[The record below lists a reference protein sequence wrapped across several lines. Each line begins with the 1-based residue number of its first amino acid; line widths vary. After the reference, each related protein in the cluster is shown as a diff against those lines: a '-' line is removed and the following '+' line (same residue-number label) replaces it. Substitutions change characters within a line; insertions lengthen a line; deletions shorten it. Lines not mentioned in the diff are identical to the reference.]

1 MENKGGLTK
10 ALAITGTVLV
20 WLPILLTILTSI
32 IGTIYSRTLRFDFLM
47 PAELFPVALAG
58 ALLLLWAARRVRS
71 HGKLIGWGLGA
82 AVLFLVGGQALAVV
96 TGLASGAIEPAGW
109 PLAVCLTSIAL
120 YSLAVIEIGIA
131 GVLLV
136 KKLYFPNHSNQP

>member
-1 MENKGGLTK
+1 M
-10 ALAITGTVLV
+10 
-20 WLPILLTILTSI
+20 
-32 IGTIYSRTLRFDFLM
+32 
-47 PAELFPVALAG
+47 ALAG
-58 ALLLLWAARRVRS
+58 ALLLSWAARRARS

-136 KKLYFPNHSNQP
+136 KKLYFPNHSSQP